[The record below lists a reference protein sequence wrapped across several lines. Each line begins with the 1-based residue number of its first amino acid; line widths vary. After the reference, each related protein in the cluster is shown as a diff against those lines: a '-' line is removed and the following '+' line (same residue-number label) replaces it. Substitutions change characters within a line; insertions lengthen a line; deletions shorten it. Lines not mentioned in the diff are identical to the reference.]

1 MGYVLASDN
10 DTSISTFM
18 DLGPDFTQDS
28 NPKDKAHYFSF
39 IFLNDIKFSLNIQ
52 ILNSNFTVN
61 TYQFIN
67 SSK

>member
-1 MGYVLASDN
+1 MGYVLATDN
-10 DTSISTFM
+10 GTSASTFM

-52 ILNSNFTVN
+52 ILNSNFTVT